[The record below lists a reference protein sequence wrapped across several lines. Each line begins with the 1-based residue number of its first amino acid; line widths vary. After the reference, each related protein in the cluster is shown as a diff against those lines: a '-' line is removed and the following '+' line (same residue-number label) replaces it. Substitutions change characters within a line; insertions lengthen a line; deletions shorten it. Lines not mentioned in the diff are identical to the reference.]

1 MGRSKVLNKSIDRGI
16 TVKVPKGLTSELGIP
31 LNKGNIC
38 IAQTSPPGVRKA
50 YLDQFEKELT
60 AFLRSHSEEM
70 IPGGLM
76 VLIFVGSN
84 EDPDCFT
91 RFGPN
96 IWEQF
101 GMILN
106 DMVIEGLIEASR
118 LDSFN
123 MPLYTPSAEEARQVI
138 QREGSFSLA
147 GSRHS
152 Y

>member
-1 MGRSKVLNKSIDRGI
+1 MCRQMNHKPPALQVFLNDLLAINKVCFQ
-16 TVKVPKGLTSELGIP
+16 VPKGLTSELGIP

-84 EDPDCFT
+84 EDPDYFT

-96 IWEQF
+96 IWELF
-101 GMILN
+101 AMILN
-106 DMVIEGLIEASR
+106 DMVIR
-118 LDSFN
+118 
-123 MPLYTPSAEEARQVI
+123 
-138 QREGSFSLA
+138 
-147 GSRHS
+147 
-152 Y
+152 